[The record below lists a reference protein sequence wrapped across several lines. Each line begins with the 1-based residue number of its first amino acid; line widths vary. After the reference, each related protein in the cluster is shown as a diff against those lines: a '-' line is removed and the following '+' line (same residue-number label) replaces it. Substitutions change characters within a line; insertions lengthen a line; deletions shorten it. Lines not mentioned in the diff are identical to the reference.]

1 MPQSKFLDS
10 TGLQY
15 LIGKLKTQFLAKGIT
30 SISFDN
36 IDNIKNLEDTY
47 EGKPLIYAVTKPKNT
62 SNGSVNVFIGILEI
76 IGDDMSHV
84 VTQIL
89 TTHCLY
95 NADTKQFDFSAH
107 TDDKIYKCY
116 RSYNVNS
123 PNLTSPKGAWTDWN
137 PFIDATIQS
146 TISIL
151 SRKVIELE
159 TKITNLQSKAVTLG
173 DDGKIKSSQFDF
185 KLTKRRNNFVIYLK
199 KSDQIS
205 GFLAFLDASTCCIK
219 FEDVR
224 VSRDYSNINNR
235 LIICDQYNYKKSID
249 KANVQIEQIKLI
261 DKHLGID
268 NIINEKVQL
277 LCKLRLKDPE
287 ASYADLSSMMS
298 EELNIPVS
306 KSNIGH
312 SFRKIENMAK
322 LYEKLK

>member
-1 MPQSKFLDS
+1 MEEIISFTNEIKNEITTNINLDTEMKRSLLAAFIRVNGTIKFKNKNE
-10 TGLQY
+10 Y
-15 LIGKLKTQFLAKGIT
+15 LILRTENAKVAKFIYSLIKDLYEDVVVSFSFRKTMKFYKATEYLVNIINGGTTIFSSLDINLLESKINQELINKEDKIRGFLMGLFLACG
-30 SISFDN
+30 SCNS
-36 IDNIKNLEDTY
+36 
-47 EGKPLIYAVTKPKNT
+47 PKT
-62 SNGSVNVFIGILEI
+62 SNYHFEFYVSDENLAKNILKI
-76 IGDDMSHV
+76 I
-84 VTQIL
+84 
-89 TTHCLY
+89 
-95 NADTKQFDFSAH
+95 N
-107 TDDKIYKCY
+107 
-116 RSYNVNS
+116 
-123 PNLTSPKGAWTDWN
+123 
-137 PFIDATIQS
+137 
-146 TISIL
+146 
-151 SRKVIELE
+151 
-159 TKITNLQSKAVTLG
+159 
-173 DDGKIKSSQFDF
+173 KIKSSQFDF

-205 GFLAFLDASTCCIK
+205 GFLAFLDAPTCCIK

-312 SFRKIENMAK
+312 LFRKIENMAK

>member
-1 MPQSKFLDS
+1 MEEIISFTNEIKNEITANINLDTEMKRSLLAAFIRVNGTIKFKNKNE
-10 TGLQY
+10 Y
-15 LIGKLKTQFLAKGIT
+15 LILRTENAKVAKFIYSLIKDLYEDVVVSFSFRKTMKFYKATEYLVNIINGGTTIFSSLDINLLESKINQELINKEDKIRGFLMGLFLACG
-30 SISFDN
+30 SCNS
-36 IDNIKNLEDTY
+36 
-47 EGKPLIYAVTKPKNT
+47 PKT
-62 SNGSVNVFIGILEI
+62 SNYHFEFYVSDENLAKNILKI
-76 IGDDMSHV
+76 I
-84 VTQIL
+84 
-89 TTHCLY
+89 
-95 NADTKQFDFSAH
+95 N
-107 TDDKIYKCY
+107 
-116 RSYNVNS
+116 
-123 PNLTSPKGAWTDWN
+123 
-137 PFIDATIQS
+137 
-146 TISIL
+146 
-151 SRKVIELE
+151 
-159 TKITNLQSKAVTLG
+159 
-173 DDGKIKSSQFDF
+173 KIKSSQFDF

-298 EELNIPVS
+298 EELNVPVS

-312 SFRKIENMAK
+312 LFRKIENMAQ

>member
-1 MPQSKFLDS
+1 MEEIISFTNEIKNEITANINLDTEMKRSLLAAFIRVNGTIKFKNKNE
-10 TGLQY
+10 Y
-15 LIGKLKTQFLAKGIT
+15 LILRTENAKVAKFIYSLIKDLYEDVVVSFSFRKTMKFYKATEYLVNIINGGTTIFSSLDINLLESKINQELINKEDKIRGFLMGLFLACG
-30 SISFDN
+30 SCNS
-36 IDNIKNLEDTY
+36 
-47 EGKPLIYAVTKPKNT
+47 PKT
-62 SNGSVNVFIGILEI
+62 SNYHFEFYVSDENLAKNILKI
-76 IGDDMSHV
+76 I
-84 VTQIL
+84 
-89 TTHCLY
+89 
-95 NADTKQFDFSAH
+95 N
-107 TDDKIYKCY
+107 
-116 RSYNVNS
+116 
-123 PNLTSPKGAWTDWN
+123 
-137 PFIDATIQS
+137 
-146 TISIL
+146 
-151 SRKVIELE
+151 
-159 TKITNLQSKAVTLG
+159 
-173 DDGKIKSSQFDF
+173 KIKSSQFDF

-287 ASYADLSSMMS
+287 ASYADLSSMMT

-312 SFRKIENMAK
+312 LFRKIENMAK

>member
-1 MPQSKFLDS
+1 MEEIISFTNEIKNEITANINLDTEMKRSLLAAFIRVNGTIKFKNKNE
-10 TGLQY
+10 Y
-15 LIGKLKTQFLAKGIT
+15 LILRTENAKVAKFIYSLIKDLYEDVVVSFSFRKTMKFYKATEYLVNIINGGTTIFSSLDINLLESKINQELINKEDKIRGFLMGLFLACG
-30 SISFDN
+30 SCNS
-36 IDNIKNLEDTY
+36 
-47 EGKPLIYAVTKPKNT
+47 PKT
-62 SNGSVNVFIGILEI
+62 SNYHFEFYVSDENLAKNILKI
-76 IGDDMSHV
+76 I
-84 VTQIL
+84 
-89 TTHCLY
+89 
-95 NADTKQFDFSAH
+95 N
-107 TDDKIYKCY
+107 
-116 RSYNVNS
+116 
-123 PNLTSPKGAWTDWN
+123 
-137 PFIDATIQS
+137 
-146 TISIL
+146 
-151 SRKVIELE
+151 
-159 TKITNLQSKAVTLG
+159 
-173 DDGKIKSSQFDF
+173 KIKSSQFDF

-249 KANVQIEQIKLI
+249 KANVQIAQIKLI

-312 SFRKIENMAK
+312 LFRKIENMAK

>member
-1 MPQSKFLDS
+1 MEEIISFTNEIKNEITANINLDTEMKRSLLAAFIRVNGTIKFKNKNE
-10 TGLQY
+10 Y
-15 LIGKLKTQFLAKGIT
+15 LILRTENAKVAKFIYSLIKDLYEDVVVSFSYRKTMKFYKATEYLVNIINGGTTIFSSLDINLLESKINQELINKEDKIRGFLMGLFLACG
-30 SISFDN
+30 SCNS
-36 IDNIKNLEDTY
+36 
-47 EGKPLIYAVTKPKNT
+47 PKT
-62 SNGSVNVFIGILEI
+62 SNYHFEFYVSDENLAKNILKI
-76 IGDDMSHV
+76 I
-84 VTQIL
+84 
-89 TTHCLY
+89 
-95 NADTKQFDFSAH
+95 N
-107 TDDKIYKCY
+107 
-116 RSYNVNS
+116 
-123 PNLTSPKGAWTDWN
+123 
-137 PFIDATIQS
+137 
-146 TISIL
+146 
-151 SRKVIELE
+151 
-159 TKITNLQSKAVTLG
+159 
-173 DDGKIKSSQFDF
+173 KIKSSQFDF

-312 SFRKIENMAK
+312 LFRKIENMAK

>member
-1 MPQSKFLDS
+1 MEEIISFTNEIKNEITANINLDTEMKRSLLAAFSRVNGTIKFKNKNE
-10 TGLQY
+10 Y
-15 LIGKLKTQFLAKGIT
+15 LILRTENAKVAKFIYSLIKDLYEDVVVSFSFRKTMKFYKATEYLVNIINGGTTIFSSLDINLLESKINQELINKEDKIRGFLMGLFLACG
-30 SISFDN
+30 SCNS
-36 IDNIKNLEDTY
+36 
-47 EGKPLIYAVTKPKNT
+47 PKT
-62 SNGSVNVFIGILEI
+62 SNYHFEFYVSDENLAKNILKI
-76 IGDDMSHV
+76 I
-84 VTQIL
+84 
-89 TTHCLY
+89 
-95 NADTKQFDFSAH
+95 N
-107 TDDKIYKCY
+107 
-116 RSYNVNS
+116 
-123 PNLTSPKGAWTDWN
+123 
-137 PFIDATIQS
+137 
-146 TISIL
+146 
-151 SRKVIELE
+151 
-159 TKITNLQSKAVTLG
+159 
-173 DDGKIKSSQFDF
+173 KIKSSQFDF

-205 GFLAFLDASTCCIK
+205 GFLAFLDASSCCIK

-312 SFRKIENMAK
+312 LFRKIENMAK

>member
-1 MPQSKFLDS
+1 MEEIISFTNEIKNEITANINLDTEMKRSLLAAFIRVNGTIKFKNKNE
-10 TGLQY
+10 Y
-15 LIGKLKTQFLAKGIT
+15 LILRTENAKVAKFIYSLIKDLYEDVVVSFSFRKTMKFYKATEYLVNIINGGTTIFSSLDINLLESKINQELINKEDKIRGFLMGLFLACG
-30 SISFDN
+30 SCNS
-36 IDNIKNLEDTY
+36 
-47 EGKPLIYAVTKPKNT
+47 PKT
-62 SNGSVNVFIGILEI
+62 SNYHFEFYVSDENLAKNILKI
-76 IGDDMSHV
+76 I
-84 VTQIL
+84 
-89 TTHCLY
+89 
-95 NADTKQFDFSAH
+95 N
-107 TDDKIYKCY
+107 
-116 RSYNVNS
+116 
-123 PNLTSPKGAWTDWN
+123 
-137 PFIDATIQS
+137 
-146 TISIL
+146 
-151 SRKVIELE
+151 
-159 TKITNLQSKAVTLG
+159 
-173 DDGKIKSSQFDF
+173 KIKSSQFDF

-287 ASYADLSSMMS
+287 ASYADLSTMMS

-312 SFRKIENMAK
+312 LFRKIENMAK

>member
-1 MPQSKFLDS
+1 MEEIIPFTNEIKNEITANINLDTEMKRSLLAAFIRVNGTIKFKNKNE
-10 TGLQY
+10 Y
-15 LIGKLKTQFLAKGIT
+15 LILRTENAKVAKFIYSLIKDLYEDVVVSFSFRKTMKFYKATEYLVNIINGGTTIFSSLDINLLESKINQELINKEDKIRGFLMGLFLACG
-30 SISFDN
+30 SCNS
-36 IDNIKNLEDTY
+36 
-47 EGKPLIYAVTKPKNT
+47 PKT
-62 SNGSVNVFIGILEI
+62 SNYHFEFYVSDENLAKNILKI
-76 IGDDMSHV
+76 I
-84 VTQIL
+84 
-89 TTHCLY
+89 
-95 NADTKQFDFSAH
+95 N
-107 TDDKIYKCY
+107 
-116 RSYNVNS
+116 
-123 PNLTSPKGAWTDWN
+123 
-137 PFIDATIQS
+137 
-146 TISIL
+146 
-151 SRKVIELE
+151 
-159 TKITNLQSKAVTLG
+159 
-173 DDGKIKSSQFDF
+173 KIKSSQFDF

-298 EELNIPVS
+298 EELNVPVS

-312 SFRKIENMAK
+312 LFRKIENMAK

>member
-1 MPQSKFLDS
+1 MEEIISFTNEIKNEITANINLDTEMKRSLLAAFIRVNGTIKFKNKNE
-10 TGLQY
+10 Y
-15 LIGKLKTQFLAKGIT
+15 LILRTENAKVAKFIYSLIKDLYENVVVSFSFRKTMKFYKATEYLVNIINGGTTIFSSLDINLLESKINQELINKEDKIRGFLMGLFLACG
-30 SISFDN
+30 SCNS
-36 IDNIKNLEDTY
+36 
-47 EGKPLIYAVTKPKNT
+47 PKT
-62 SNGSVNVFIGILEI
+62 SNYHFEFYVSDENLAKNILKI
-76 IGDDMSHV
+76 I
-84 VTQIL
+84 
-89 TTHCLY
+89 
-95 NADTKQFDFSAH
+95 N
-107 TDDKIYKCY
+107 
-116 RSYNVNS
+116 
-123 PNLTSPKGAWTDWN
+123 
-137 PFIDATIQS
+137 
-146 TISIL
+146 
-151 SRKVIELE
+151 
-159 TKITNLQSKAVTLG
+159 
-173 DDGKIKSSQFDF
+173 KIKSSQFDF

-205 GFLAFLDASTCCIK
+205 NFLAFLDASTCCIK

-312 SFRKIENMAK
+312 LFRKIENMAK

>member
-1 MPQSKFLDS
+1 MEEIISFTNEIKNEITANINLDTEMKRSLLAAFIRVNGTIKFKNKNE
-10 TGLQY
+10 Y
-15 LIGKLKTQFLAKGIT
+15 LILRTENAKVAKFIYSLIKDLYEDVVVSFSFRKTMKFYKATEYLVNIINGGTTIFSSLDINLLESKINQELINKEDRIRGFLMGLFLACG
-30 SISFDN
+30 SCNS
-36 IDNIKNLEDTY
+36 
-47 EGKPLIYAVTKPKNT
+47 PKT
-62 SNGSVNVFIGILEI
+62 SNYHFEFYVSDENLAKNILKI
-76 IGDDMSHV
+76 I
-84 VTQIL
+84 
-89 TTHCLY
+89 
-95 NADTKQFDFSAH
+95 N
-107 TDDKIYKCY
+107 
-116 RSYNVNS
+116 
-123 PNLTSPKGAWTDWN
+123 
-137 PFIDATIQS
+137 
-146 TISIL
+146 
-151 SRKVIELE
+151 
-159 TKITNLQSKAVTLG
+159 
-173 DDGKIKSSQFDF
+173 KIKSSQFDF

-298 EELNIPVS
+298 EELNVPVS

-312 SFRKIENMAK
+312 LFRKIENMAK

>member
-1 MPQSKFLDS
+1 MEEIISFTNEIKNEITANINLDTEIKRSLLAAFIRVNGTIKFKNKNE
-10 TGLQY
+10 Y
-15 LIGKLKTQFLAKGIT
+15 LILRTENAKVAKFIYSLIKDLYEDVVVSFSFRKTMKFYKATEYLVNIINGGTTIFSSLDINLLESKINQELINKEDKIRGFLMGLFLACG
-30 SISFDN
+30 SCNS
-36 IDNIKNLEDTY
+36 
-47 EGKPLIYAVTKPKNT
+47 PKT
-62 SNGSVNVFIGILEI
+62 SNYHFEFYVSDENLAKNILKI
-76 IGDDMSHV
+76 I
-84 VTQIL
+84 
-89 TTHCLY
+89 
-95 NADTKQFDFSAH
+95 N
-107 TDDKIYKCY
+107 
-116 RSYNVNS
+116 
-123 PNLTSPKGAWTDWN
+123 
-137 PFIDATIQS
+137 
-146 TISIL
+146 
-151 SRKVIELE
+151 
-159 TKITNLQSKAVTLG
+159 
-173 DDGKIKSSQFDF
+173 KIKSSQFDF

-312 SFRKIENMAK
+312 LFRKIENMAK

>member
-1 MPQSKFLDS
+1 MEEIISFTNEIKNEITANINLDTEMKRSLLAAFIRVNGTIKFKNKNE
-10 TGLQY
+10 Y
-15 LIGKLKTQFLAKGIT
+15 LILRTENAKVAKFIYSLIKDLYEDVVVSFSFRKTMKFYKATEYLVNIINGGTTIFSSLDINLLESKINQELINKEDKIRGFLMGLFLACG
-30 SISFDN
+30 SCNS
-36 IDNIKNLEDTY
+36 
-47 EGKPLIYAVTKPKNT
+47 PKT
-62 SNGSVNVFIGILEI
+62 SNYHFEFYVSDENLAKNILKI
-76 IGDDMSHV
+76 IS
-84 VTQIL
+84 
-89 TTHCLY
+89 
-95 NADTKQFDFSAH
+95 
-107 TDDKIYKCY
+107 
-116 RSYNVNS
+116 
-123 PNLTSPKGAWTDWN
+123 
-137 PFIDATIQS
+137 
-146 TISIL
+146 
-151 SRKVIELE
+151 
-159 TKITNLQSKAVTLG
+159 
-173 DDGKIKSSQFDF
+173 KIKSSQFDF

-312 SFRKIENMAK
+312 LFRKIENMAK
-322 LYEKLK
+322 LYETLK

>member
-1 MPQSKFLDS
+1 MEEIISFTNEIKNEITTNINLDTEMKRSLLAAFIRVNGTIKFKNKNE
-10 TGLQY
+10 Y
-15 LIGKLKTQFLAKGIT
+15 LILRTENAKVAKFIYSLIKDLYEDVVVSFSFRKTMKFYKATEYLVNIINGGTTIFSSLDINLLESKINQELINKEDKIRGFLMGLFLACG
-30 SISFDN
+30 SCNS
-36 IDNIKNLEDTY
+36 
-47 EGKPLIYAVTKPKNT
+47 PKT
-62 SNGSVNVFIGILEI
+62 SNYHFEFYVSDENLAKNILKI
-76 IGDDMSHV
+76 IS
-84 VTQIL
+84 
-89 TTHCLY
+89 
-95 NADTKQFDFSAH
+95 
-107 TDDKIYKCY
+107 
-116 RSYNVNS
+116 
-123 PNLTSPKGAWTDWN
+123 
-137 PFIDATIQS
+137 
-146 TISIL
+146 
-151 SRKVIELE
+151 
-159 TKITNLQSKAVTLG
+159 
-173 DDGKIKSSQFDF
+173 KIKSSQFDF

-312 SFRKIENMAK
+312 LFRKIENMAK

>member
-1 MPQSKFLDS
+1 MEEIISFTNEIKNEITANINLDS
-10 TGLQY
+10 EMKRSLLAAFIRVNGTIKFKNKNEY
-15 LIGKLKTQFLAKGIT
+15 LILRTENAKVAKFIYSLIKDLYEDVVVSFSFRKTMKFYKATEYLVNIINGGTTIFSSLDINLLESKINQELINKEDKIRGFLMGLFLACG
-30 SISFDN
+30 SCNS
-36 IDNIKNLEDTY
+36 
-47 EGKPLIYAVTKPKNT
+47 PKT
-62 SNGSVNVFIGILEI
+62 SNYHFEFYVSDENLAKNILKI
-76 IGDDMSHV
+76 I
-84 VTQIL
+84 
-89 TTHCLY
+89 
-95 NADTKQFDFSAH
+95 N
-107 TDDKIYKCY
+107 
-116 RSYNVNS
+116 
-123 PNLTSPKGAWTDWN
+123 
-137 PFIDATIQS
+137 
-146 TISIL
+146 
-151 SRKVIELE
+151 
-159 TKITNLQSKAVTLG
+159 
-173 DDGKIKSSQFDF
+173 KIKSSQFDF

-312 SFRKIENMAK
+312 LFRKIENMAK

>member
-1 MPQSKFLDS
+1 MEEIISFTNEIKNEITANINLDTEMKRSLLAAFIRVNGTIKFKNKNE
-10 TGLQY
+10 Y
-15 LIGKLKTQFLAKGIT
+15 LILRTENAKVAKFIYSLIKDLYEDVVVSFSFRKTMKFYKATEYLVNIINGGTTIFSSLDINLLESKINQELINKEDKIRGFLMGLFLACG
-30 SISFDN
+30 SCNS
-36 IDNIKNLEDTY
+36 
-47 EGKPLIYAVTKPKNT
+47 PKT
-62 SNGSVNVFIGILEI
+62 SNYHFEFYVSDENLAKNILKI
-76 IGDDMSHV
+76 I
-84 VTQIL
+84 
-89 TTHCLY
+89 
-95 NADTKQFDFSAH
+95 N
-107 TDDKIYKCY
+107 
-116 RSYNVNS
+116 
-123 PNLTSPKGAWTDWN
+123 
-137 PFIDATIQS
+137 
-146 TISIL
+146 
-151 SRKVIELE
+151 
-159 TKITNLQSKAVTLG
+159 
-173 DDGKIKSSQFDF
+173 KIKSSQFDF

-205 GFLAFLDASTCCIK
+205 NFLAFLDASSCCIK

-312 SFRKIENMAK
+312 LFRKIENMAK

>member
-1 MPQSKFLDS
+1 MEEIISFTNEIKNEITANINLDTEMKRSLLAAFIRVNGTIKFKNKNE
-10 TGLQY
+10 Y
-15 LIGKLKTQFLAKGIT
+15 LILRTENAKVAKFIYSLIKDLYEDVVVSFSFRKTMKFYKATEYLVNIINGGTTIFSSLDINLLESKINQELINKEDKIRGFLMGLFLACG
-30 SISFDN
+30 SCNS
-36 IDNIKNLEDTY
+36 
-47 EGKPLIYAVTKPKNT
+47 PKT
-62 SNGSVNVFIGILEI
+62 SNYHFEFYVSDENLAKNILKI
-76 IGDDMSHV
+76 I
-84 VTQIL
+84 
-89 TTHCLY
+89 
-95 NADTKQFDFSAH
+95 N
-107 TDDKIYKCY
+107 
-116 RSYNVNS
+116 
-123 PNLTSPKGAWTDWN
+123 
-137 PFIDATIQS
+137 
-146 TISIL
+146 
-151 SRKVIELE
+151 
-159 TKITNLQSKAVTLG
+159 
-173 DDGKIKSSQFDF
+173 KIKSSQFDF

-205 GFLAFLDASTCCIK
+205 NFLAFLDASTCCIK

-261 DKHLGID
+261 DKHLGIN

-312 SFRKIENMAK
+312 LFRKIENMAK

>member
-1 MPQSKFLDS
+1 MEEIISFTNEIKNEITTNINLDTEMKRSLLAAFIRVNGTIKFKNKNE
-10 TGLQY
+10 Y
-15 LIGKLKTQFLAKGIT
+15 LILRTENAKVAKFIYSLIKDLYEDVVVSFSFRKTMKFYKATEYLVNIINGGTTIFSSLDINLLESKINQELINKEDKIRGFLMGLFLACG
-30 SISFDN
+30 SCNS
-36 IDNIKNLEDTY
+36 
-47 EGKPLIYAVTKPKNT
+47 PKT
-62 SNGSVNVFIGILEI
+62 SNYHFEFYVSDENLAKNILKI
-76 IGDDMSHV
+76 I
-84 VTQIL
+84 
-89 TTHCLY
+89 
-95 NADTKQFDFSAH
+95 N
-107 TDDKIYKCY
+107 
-116 RSYNVNS
+116 
-123 PNLTSPKGAWTDWN
+123 
-137 PFIDATIQS
+137 
-146 TISIL
+146 
-151 SRKVIELE
+151 
-159 TKITNLQSKAVTLG
+159 
-173 DDGKIKSSQFDF
+173 KIKSSQFDF

-205 GFLAFLDASTCCIK
+205 DFLAFLDASTCCIK

-277 LCKLRLKDPE
+277 LCKFRLKDPE

-298 EELNIPVS
+298 EELNVPVS

-312 SFRKIENMAK
+312 LFRKIENMAK

>member
-1 MPQSKFLDS
+1 MEEIISFTNEIKNEITANINLDTEMKRSLLAAFIRVNGTIKFKNKNE
-10 TGLQY
+10 Y
-15 LIGKLKTQFLAKGIT
+15 LILRTENAKVAKFIYSLIKDLYEDVVVSFSFRKTMKFYKATEYLVNIINGGTTIFSSLDINLLESKINQELINKEDKIRGFLMGLFLACG
-30 SISFDN
+30 SCNS
-36 IDNIKNLEDTY
+36 
-47 EGKPLIYAVTKPKNT
+47 PKT
-62 SNGSVNVFIGILEI
+62 SNYHFEFYVSDENLAKNILKI
-76 IGDDMSHV
+76 I
-84 VTQIL
+84 
-89 TTHCLY
+89 
-95 NADTKQFDFSAH
+95 N
-107 TDDKIYKCY
+107 
-116 RSYNVNS
+116 
-123 PNLTSPKGAWTDWN
+123 
-137 PFIDATIQS
+137 
-146 TISIL
+146 
-151 SRKVIELE
+151 
-159 TKITNLQSKAVTLG
+159 
-173 DDGKIKSSQFDF
+173 KIKSSQFDF

-287 ASYADLSSMMS
+287 ASYADLSSRMS

-312 SFRKIENMAK
+312 LFRKIENMAK

>member
-1 MPQSKFLDS
+1 MEEIISFTNEIKNEITGNINLDTEMKRSLLAAFIRVNGTIKFKNKNE
-10 TGLQY
+10 Y
-15 LIGKLKTQFLAKGIT
+15 LILRTENAKVAKFIYSLIKDLYEDVVVSFSFRKTMKFYKATEYLVNIINGGTTIFSSLDINLLESKINQELINKEDKIRAFLMGLFLACG
-30 SISFDN
+30 SCNS
-36 IDNIKNLEDTY
+36 
-47 EGKPLIYAVTKPKNT
+47 PKT
-62 SNGSVNVFIGILEI
+62 SNYHFEFYVSDENLAKNILKI
-76 IGDDMSHV
+76 I
-84 VTQIL
+84 
-89 TTHCLY
+89 
-95 NADTKQFDFSAH
+95 N
-107 TDDKIYKCY
+107 
-116 RSYNVNS
+116 
-123 PNLTSPKGAWTDWN
+123 
-137 PFIDATIQS
+137 
-146 TISIL
+146 
-151 SRKVIELE
+151 
-159 TKITNLQSKAVTLG
+159 
-173 DDGKIKSSQFDF
+173 KIKSSQFDF

-312 SFRKIENMAK
+312 LFRKIENMAK

>member
-1 MPQSKFLDS
+1 MEEIISFTNEIKNEITANINLDTEMKGSLLAAFIRVNGTIKFKNKNE
-10 TGLQY
+10 Y
-15 LIGKLKTQFLAKGIT
+15 LILRTENAKVAKFIYSLIKDLYEDVVVSFSFRKTMKFYKATEYLVNIINGGTTIFSSLDINLLESKINQELINKEDKIRGFLMGLFLACG
-30 SISFDN
+30 SCNS
-36 IDNIKNLEDTY
+36 
-47 EGKPLIYAVTKPKNT
+47 PKT
-62 SNGSVNVFIGILEI
+62 SNYHFEFYVSDENLAKNILKI
-76 IGDDMSHV
+76 I
-84 VTQIL
+84 
-89 TTHCLY
+89 
-95 NADTKQFDFSAH
+95 N
-107 TDDKIYKCY
+107 
-116 RSYNVNS
+116 
-123 PNLTSPKGAWTDWN
+123 
-137 PFIDATIQS
+137 
-146 TISIL
+146 
-151 SRKVIELE
+151 
-159 TKITNLQSKAVTLG
+159 
-173 DDGKIKSSQFDF
+173 KIKSSQFDF

-205 GFLAFLDASTCCIK
+205 NFLAFLDASTCCIK

-312 SFRKIENMAK
+312 LFRKIENMAK

>member
-1 MPQSKFLDS
+1 MEEIISFTNEIKNEITANINLDTEMKRS
-10 TGLQY
+10 LLAAFIRVNGTKKIKNKNEY
-15 LIGKLKTQFLAKGIT
+15 LILRTENAKVAKFIYSLIKDLYEDVVVSFSFRKTMKFYKATEYLVNIINGGTTIFSSLDINLLESKINQELINKEDKIRGFLMGLFLACG
-30 SISFDN
+30 SCNS
-36 IDNIKNLEDTY
+36 
-47 EGKPLIYAVTKPKNT
+47 PKT
-62 SNGSVNVFIGILEI
+62 SNYHFEFYVSDENLAKNILKI
-76 IGDDMSHV
+76 I
-84 VTQIL
+84 
-89 TTHCLY
+89 
-95 NADTKQFDFSAH
+95 N
-107 TDDKIYKCY
+107 
-116 RSYNVNS
+116 
-123 PNLTSPKGAWTDWN
+123 
-137 PFIDATIQS
+137 
-146 TISIL
+146 
-151 SRKVIELE
+151 
-159 TKITNLQSKAVTLG
+159 
-173 DDGKIKSSQFDF
+173 KIKSSQFDF

-312 SFRKIENMAK
+312 LFRKIENMAK

>member
-1 MPQSKFLDS
+1 MEEIISFTNEIKNEITANINLDTEMTRSLLAAFIRVNGTIKFKNKNE
-10 TGLQY
+10 Y
-15 LIGKLKTQFLAKGIT
+15 LILRTENAKVAKFIYSLIKDLYEDVVVSFSFRKTMKFYKATEYLVNIINGGTTIFSSLDINLLESKINQELINKEDKIRGFLMGLFLACG
-30 SISFDN
+30 SCNS
-36 IDNIKNLEDTY
+36 
-47 EGKPLIYAVTKPKNT
+47 PKT
-62 SNGSVNVFIGILEI
+62 SNYHFEFYVSDENLAKNILKI
-76 IGDDMSHV
+76 I
-84 VTQIL
+84 
-89 TTHCLY
+89 
-95 NADTKQFDFSAH
+95 N
-107 TDDKIYKCY
+107 
-116 RSYNVNS
+116 
-123 PNLTSPKGAWTDWN
+123 
-137 PFIDATIQS
+137 
-146 TISIL
+146 
-151 SRKVIELE
+151 
-159 TKITNLQSKAVTLG
+159 
-173 DDGKIKSSQFDF
+173 KIKSSQFDF

-312 SFRKIENMAK
+312 LFRKIENMAK

>member
-1 MPQSKFLDS
+1 MEEIISFTNEIKNEITANINLDTEMKRSLLAAFIRVNGTIKFKNKNE
-10 TGLQY
+10 Y
-15 LIGKLKTQFLAKGIT
+15 LILRTENAKVAKFIYSLIKDLYEDVVVSFSFRKTMKFYKATEYLVNIINGGTTIFSSLDINLLESKINQELINKEDKIRGFLMGLFLACG
-30 SISFDN
+30 SCNS
-36 IDNIKNLEDTY
+36 
-47 EGKPLIYAVTKPKNT
+47 PKT
-62 SNGSVNVFIGILEI
+62 SNYHFEFYVSDENLAKNILKI
-76 IGDDMSHV
+76 IS
-84 VTQIL
+84 
-89 TTHCLY
+89 
-95 NADTKQFDFSAH
+95 
-107 TDDKIYKCY
+107 
-116 RSYNVNS
+116 
-123 PNLTSPKGAWTDWN
+123 
-137 PFIDATIQS
+137 
-146 TISIL
+146 
-151 SRKVIELE
+151 
-159 TKITNLQSKAVTLG
+159 
-173 DDGKIKSSQFDF
+173 KIKSSQFDF

-312 SFRKIENMAK
+312 LFRKIENMAQ

>member
-1 MPQSKFLDS
+1 MEEIISFTNEIKNEITANINLDTEMKRSLLAAFIRVNGTIKFKNKNE
-10 TGLQY
+10 Y
-15 LIGKLKTQFLAKGIT
+15 LILRTENAKVAKFIYSLIKDLYEDVVVSFSFRKTMKFYKATEYLVNIINGGTTIFSSLDINLLESKINQELINKEEKIRGFLMGLFLACG
-30 SISFDN
+30 SCNS
-36 IDNIKNLEDTY
+36 
-47 EGKPLIYAVTKPKNT
+47 PKT
-62 SNGSVNVFIGILEI
+62 SNYHFEFYVSDENLAKNILKI
-76 IGDDMSHV
+76 I
-84 VTQIL
+84 
-89 TTHCLY
+89 
-95 NADTKQFDFSAH
+95 N
-107 TDDKIYKCY
+107 
-116 RSYNVNS
+116 
-123 PNLTSPKGAWTDWN
+123 
-137 PFIDATIQS
+137 
-146 TISIL
+146 
-151 SRKVIELE
+151 
-159 TKITNLQSKAVTLG
+159 
-173 DDGKIKSSQFDF
+173 KIKSSQFDF

-312 SFRKIENMAK
+312 LFRKIENMAK

>member
-1 MPQSKFLDS
+1 MEEIISFTNEIKNEITANINLDTEMKGSLLAAFFRVNGTIKFKNKNE
-10 TGLQY
+10 Y
-15 LIGKLKTQFLAKGIT
+15 LILRTENAKVAKFIYSLIKDLYEDVVVSFSFRKTMKFYKATEYLVNIINGGTTIFSSLDINLLESKINQELINKEDKIRGFLMGLFLACG
-30 SISFDN
+30 SCNS
-36 IDNIKNLEDTY
+36 
-47 EGKPLIYAVTKPKNT
+47 PKT
-62 SNGSVNVFIGILEI
+62 SNYHFEFYVSDENLAKNILKI
-76 IGDDMSHV
+76 I
-84 VTQIL
+84 
-89 TTHCLY
+89 
-95 NADTKQFDFSAH
+95 N
-107 TDDKIYKCY
+107 
-116 RSYNVNS
+116 
-123 PNLTSPKGAWTDWN
+123 
-137 PFIDATIQS
+137 
-146 TISIL
+146 
-151 SRKVIELE
+151 
-159 TKITNLQSKAVTLG
+159 
-173 DDGKIKSSQFDF
+173 KIKSSQFDF

-205 GFLAFLDASTCCIK
+205 NFLAFLDASTCCIK

-312 SFRKIENMAK
+312 LFRKIENMAK

>member
-1 MPQSKFLDS
+1 MEEIISFTNEIKNEITANINLDTEMKRSLLAAFIRVNGTIKFKNKNE
-10 TGLQY
+10 Y
-15 LIGKLKTQFLAKGIT
+15 LILRTENAKVAKFIYSLIKDLYEDVVVSFSFRKTMKFYKATEYLVNIINGGTTIFSSLDINLLESKINQELINKEDKIRGFLMGLFLACG
-30 SISFDN
+30 SCNS
-36 IDNIKNLEDTY
+36 
-47 EGKPLIYAVTKPKNT
+47 PKT
-62 SNGSVNVFIGILEI
+62 SNYHFEFYVSDENLAKNILKI
-76 IGDDMSHV
+76 I
-84 VTQIL
+84 
-89 TTHCLY
+89 
-95 NADTKQFDFSAH
+95 N
-107 TDDKIYKCY
+107 
-116 RSYNVNS
+116 
-123 PNLTSPKGAWTDWN
+123 
-137 PFIDATIQS
+137 
-146 TISIL
+146 
-151 SRKVIELE
+151 
-159 TKITNLQSKAVTLG
+159 
-173 DDGKIKSSQFDF
+173 KIKSSQFDF

-205 GFLAFLDASTCCIK
+205 NFLAFLDASTCCIK

-235 LIICDQYNYKKSID
+235 LIICDQYNYKKIID

-312 SFRKIENMAK
+312 LFRKIENMAK

>member
-1 MPQSKFLDS
+1 MEEIISFTNEIKNEITANINLDTEMKRSLLAAFIRVNGTIKFKNKNE
-10 TGLQY
+10 Y
-15 LIGKLKTQFLAKGIT
+15 LILRTENAKVAKFIYSLIKDLYEDVVVSFSFRKTMKFYKATEYLVNIINGGTTIFSSLDINLLESKINQELINKEDKIRGFLMGLFLACG
-30 SISFDN
+30 SCNS
-36 IDNIKNLEDTY
+36 
-47 EGKPLIYAVTKPKNT
+47 PKT
-62 SNGSVNVFIGILEI
+62 SNYHFEFYVSDENLAKNILKI
-76 IGDDMSHV
+76 IS
-84 VTQIL
+84 
-89 TTHCLY
+89 
-95 NADTKQFDFSAH
+95 
-107 TDDKIYKCY
+107 
-116 RSYNVNS
+116 
-123 PNLTSPKGAWTDWN
+123 
-137 PFIDATIQS
+137 
-146 TISIL
+146 
-151 SRKVIELE
+151 
-159 TKITNLQSKAVTLG
+159 
-173 DDGKIKSSQFDF
+173 KIKSSQFDF

-205 GFLAFLDASTCCIK
+205 GFLAFLDASSCCIK

-312 SFRKIENMAK
+312 LFRKIENMAK
-322 LYEKLK
+322 LYETLK

>member
-1 MPQSKFLDS
+1 MEEIISFTNEIKNEITANINLDTEMKRSLLAAFIRVNGTIKFKNKNE
-10 TGLQY
+10 Y
-15 LIGKLKTQFLAKGIT
+15 LILRTENAKVAKFIYSLIKDLYEDVVVSFSFRKTMKFYKATEYLVNIINGGTTIFSSLDINLLESKIDRELINKEDKIRGFLMGLFLACG
-30 SISFDN
+30 SCNS
-36 IDNIKNLEDTY
+36 
-47 EGKPLIYAVTKPKNT
+47 PKT
-62 SNGSVNVFIGILEI
+62 SNYHFEFYVSDENLAKNILKI
-76 IGDDMSHV
+76 I
-84 VTQIL
+84 
-89 TTHCLY
+89 
-95 NADTKQFDFSAH
+95 N
-107 TDDKIYKCY
+107 
-116 RSYNVNS
+116 
-123 PNLTSPKGAWTDWN
+123 
-137 PFIDATIQS
+137 
-146 TISIL
+146 
-151 SRKVIELE
+151 
-159 TKITNLQSKAVTLG
+159 
-173 DDGKIKSSQFDF
+173 KIKSSQFDF

-312 SFRKIENMAK
+312 LFRKIENMAK

>member
-1 MPQSKFLDS
+1 MEEIISFTNEIKNEITANINLDTEMKRSLLAAFIRVNGTIKFKNKNE
-10 TGLQY
+10 Y
-15 LIGKLKTQFLAKGIT
+15 LILRTENAKVAKFIYSLIKDLYEDVVVSFSFRKTMKFYKATEYLVNIINGGTTIFSSLDINLLESKINQELINKEDKIRGFLMGLFLACG
-30 SISFDN
+30 SCNS
-36 IDNIKNLEDTY
+36 
-47 EGKPLIYAVTKPKNT
+47 PKT
-62 SNGSVNVFIGILEI
+62 SNYHFEFYVSDENLAKNILKI
-76 IGDDMSHV
+76 I
-84 VTQIL
+84 
-89 TTHCLY
+89 
-95 NADTKQFDFSAH
+95 N
-107 TDDKIYKCY
+107 
-116 RSYNVNS
+116 
-123 PNLTSPKGAWTDWN
+123 
-137 PFIDATIQS
+137 
-146 TISIL
+146 
-151 SRKVIELE
+151 
-159 TKITNLQSKAVTLG
+159 
-173 DDGKIKSSQFDF
+173 KIKSSQFDF

-277 LCKLRLKDPE
+277 LCKLRLKDTE

-298 EELNIPVS
+298 EELNVPVS

-312 SFRKIENMAK
+312 LFRKIENMAK

>member
-1 MPQSKFLDS
+1 MEEIISFTNEIKNEITANINLDTEMKRSLLAAFIRVNGTIKFKNKNE
-10 TGLQY
+10 Y
-15 LIGKLKTQFLAKGIT
+15 LILRTENAKVAKFIYSLIKDLYEDVVVSFSFRKTMKFYKATEYLVNIINGGTTIFSSLDINLLESKINQELINKEDKIRGFLMGLFLACG
-30 SISFDN
+30 SCNS
-36 IDNIKNLEDTY
+36 
-47 EGKPLIYAVTKPKNT
+47 PKT
-62 SNGSVNVFIGILEI
+62 SNYHFEFYVSDENLAKNILKI
-76 IGDDMSHV
+76 I
-84 VTQIL
+84 
-89 TTHCLY
+89 
-95 NADTKQFDFSAH
+95 N
-107 TDDKIYKCY
+107 
-116 RSYNVNS
+116 
-123 PNLTSPKGAWTDWN
+123 
-137 PFIDATIQS
+137 
-146 TISIL
+146 
-151 SRKVIELE
+151 
-159 TKITNLQSKAVTLG
+159 
-173 DDGKIKSSQFDF
+173 KIKSSQFDF

-205 GFLAFLDASTCCIK
+205 NFLAFLDASSCCIK

-298 EELNIPVS
+298 EELNVPVS

-312 SFRKIENMAK
+312 LFRKIENMAK

>member
-1 MPQSKFLDS
+1 MEEIISFTNEIKNEITANINLDTEMKRSLLAAFIRVNGTIKFKNKNE
-10 TGLQY
+10 Y
-15 LIGKLKTQFLAKGIT
+15 LILRTENAKVAKFIYSLIKDLYEDVVVSFSFRKTMKFYKATEYLVNIINGGTTIFSSLDINLLESKINQELINKEDKIRGFLMGLFLACG
-30 SISFDN
+30 SCNS
-36 IDNIKNLEDTY
+36 
-47 EGKPLIYAVTKPKNT
+47 PKT
-62 SNGSVNVFIGILEI
+62 SNYHFEFYVSDENLAKNILKI
-76 IGDDMSHV
+76 I
-84 VTQIL
+84 
-89 TTHCLY
+89 
-95 NADTKQFDFSAH
+95 N
-107 TDDKIYKCY
+107 
-116 RSYNVNS
+116 
-123 PNLTSPKGAWTDWN
+123 
-137 PFIDATIQS
+137 
-146 TISIL
+146 
-151 SRKVIELE
+151 
-159 TKITNLQSKAVTLG
+159 
-173 DDGKIKSSQFDF
+173 KIKSSQFDF

-205 GFLAFLDASTCCIK
+205 GFLAFLDASSCCIK

-261 DKHLGID
+261 DKHLGIN

-312 SFRKIENMAK
+312 LFRKIENMAK

>member
-1 MPQSKFLDS
+1 MEEIISFTNEIKNEITANINLDTEMKRSLLAAFIRVNGTIKFKNKNE
-10 TGLQY
+10 Y
-15 LIGKLKTQFLAKGIT
+15 LILRTENAKVAKFIYSLIKDLYEDVVVSFSFRKTMKFYKATEYLVNIINGGTTIFSSLDINLLESKINQELINKEDKIRGFLMGLFLACG
-30 SISFDN
+30 SCNS
-36 IDNIKNLEDTY
+36 
-47 EGKPLIYAVTKPKNT
+47 PKT
-62 SNGSVNVFIGILEI
+62 SNYHFEFYVSDENLAKNILKI
-76 IGDDMSHV
+76 I
-84 VTQIL
+84 
-89 TTHCLY
+89 
-95 NADTKQFDFSAH
+95 N
-107 TDDKIYKCY
+107 
-116 RSYNVNS
+116 
-123 PNLTSPKGAWTDWN
+123 
-137 PFIDATIQS
+137 
-146 TISIL
+146 
-151 SRKVIELE
+151 
-159 TKITNLQSKAVTLG
+159 
-173 DDGKIKSSQFDF
+173 KIKSSQFDF

-261 DKHLGID
+261 NKHLGID

-312 SFRKIENMAK
+312 LFRKIENMAK

>member
-1 MPQSKFLDS
+1 MEEIISFTNEIKNEITANINLDTEMKRSLLAAFIRVNGTIKFKNKNE
-10 TGLQY
+10 Y
-15 LIGKLKTQFLAKGIT
+15 LILRTENAKVAKFIYSLIKDLYEDVVVSFSFRKTMKFYKATEYLVNIINGGTTIFSSLDINLLESKINQELINKEDKIRGFLMGLFLACG
-30 SISFDN
+30 SCNS
-36 IDNIKNLEDTY
+36 
-47 EGKPLIYAVTKPKNT
+47 PKT
-62 SNGSVNVFIGILEI
+62 SNYHFEFYVSDENLAKNILKI
-76 IGDDMSHV
+76 I
-84 VTQIL
+84 
-89 TTHCLY
+89 
-95 NADTKQFDFSAH
+95 N
-107 TDDKIYKCY
+107 
-116 RSYNVNS
+116 
-123 PNLTSPKGAWTDWN
+123 
-137 PFIDATIQS
+137 
-146 TISIL
+146 
-151 SRKVIELE
+151 
-159 TKITNLQSKAVTLG
+159 
-173 DDGKIKSSQFDF
+173 KIKSSQFDF

-205 GFLAFLDASTCCIK
+205 NFLAFLDASTCCIK

-312 SFRKIENMAK
+312 LFRKIENMAK

>member
-1 MPQSKFLDS
+1 MEEIISFTNEIKNEITANINLDTEMKRSLLAAFIRVNGTIKFKNKNE
-10 TGLQY
+10 Y
-15 LIGKLKTQFLAKGIT
+15 LILRTENAKVAKFIYSLIKDLYEDVVVSFSFRKTMKFYKATEYLVNIINGGTTIFSSLDINLLESKINQELINKEDKIRGFLMGLFLACG
-30 SISFDN
+30 SCNS
-36 IDNIKNLEDTY
+36 
-47 EGKPLIYAVTKPKNT
+47 PKT
-62 SNGSVNVFIGILEI
+62 SNYHFEFYVSDENLAKNILKI
-76 IGDDMSHV
+76 I
-84 VTQIL
+84 
-89 TTHCLY
+89 
-95 NADTKQFDFSAH
+95 N
-107 TDDKIYKCY
+107 
-116 RSYNVNS
+116 
-123 PNLTSPKGAWTDWN
+123 
-137 PFIDATIQS
+137 
-146 TISIL
+146 
-151 SRKVIELE
+151 
-159 TKITNLQSKAVTLG
+159 
-173 DDGKIKSSQFDF
+173 KIKSSQFDF

-249 KANVQIEQIKLI
+249 NANVQIEQIKLI

-312 SFRKIENMAK
+312 LFRKIENMAK

>member
-1 MPQSKFLDS
+1 MEEIISFTNEIKNEITANINLDTEMKRSLLAAFIRVNGTIKFKNKNE
-10 TGLQY
+10 Y
-15 LIGKLKTQFLAKGIT
+15 LILRTENAKVAKFIYSLIKDLYEDVVVSFSFRKTMKFYKATEYLVNIINGGTTIFSSLDINLLESKINQELINKEDKIRGFLMGLFLACG
-30 SISFDN
+30 SCNS
-36 IDNIKNLEDTY
+36 
-47 EGKPLIYAVTKPKNT
+47 PKT
-62 SNGSVNVFIGILEI
+62 SNYHFEFYVSDENLAKNILKI
-76 IGDDMSHV
+76 IS
-84 VTQIL
+84 
-89 TTHCLY
+89 
-95 NADTKQFDFSAH
+95 
-107 TDDKIYKCY
+107 
-116 RSYNVNS
+116 
-123 PNLTSPKGAWTDWN
+123 
-137 PFIDATIQS
+137 
-146 TISIL
+146 
-151 SRKVIELE
+151 
-159 TKITNLQSKAVTLG
+159 
-173 DDGKIKSSQFDF
+173 KIKSSQFDF

-287 ASYADLSSMMS
+287 ASYVDLSSMMS
-298 EELNIPVS
+298 EELNVPVS

-312 SFRKIENMAK
+312 LFRKIENMAK

>member
-1 MPQSKFLDS
+1 MEEIISFTNEIKNEITANINLDTEMKRSLLATFIRVNGTIKFKNKNE
-10 TGLQY
+10 Y
-15 LIGKLKTQFLAKGIT
+15 LILRTENAKVAKFIYSLIKDLYEDVVVSFSFRKTMKFYKATEYLVNIINGGTTIFSSLDINLLESKINQELINKEDKIRGFLMGLFLACG
-30 SISFDN
+30 SCNS
-36 IDNIKNLEDTY
+36 
-47 EGKPLIYAVTKPKNT
+47 PKT
-62 SNGSVNVFIGILEI
+62 SNYHFEFYVSDENLAKNILKI
-76 IGDDMSHV
+76 I
-84 VTQIL
+84 
-89 TTHCLY
+89 
-95 NADTKQFDFSAH
+95 N
-107 TDDKIYKCY
+107 
-116 RSYNVNS
+116 
-123 PNLTSPKGAWTDWN
+123 
-137 PFIDATIQS
+137 
-146 TISIL
+146 
-151 SRKVIELE
+151 
-159 TKITNLQSKAVTLG
+159 
-173 DDGKIKSSQFDF
+173 KIKSSQFDF

-205 GFLAFLDASTCCIK
+205 NFLAFLDASSCCIK

-312 SFRKIENMAK
+312 LFRKIENMAK

>member
-1 MPQSKFLDS
+1 MEEIISFTNEIKNEITANINLDTEMKRSLLAAFIRVNGTIKFKNKNE
-10 TGLQY
+10 Y
-15 LIGKLKTQFLAKGIT
+15 LILRTENAKVAKFIYSLIKDLYEDVVVSFSFRKTMKFYKATEYLVNIINGGTTIFSSLDINLLESKINQELINKEDKIRGFLMGLFLACG
-30 SISFDN
+30 SCNS
-36 IDNIKNLEDTY
+36 
-47 EGKPLIYAVTKPKNT
+47 PKT
-62 SNGSVNVFIGILEI
+62 SNYHFEFYVSDENLAKNILKI
-76 IGDDMSHV
+76 IS
-84 VTQIL
+84 
-89 TTHCLY
+89 
-95 NADTKQFDFSAH
+95 
-107 TDDKIYKCY
+107 
-116 RSYNVNS
+116 
-123 PNLTSPKGAWTDWN
+123 
-137 PFIDATIQS
+137 
-146 TISIL
+146 
-151 SRKVIELE
+151 
-159 TKITNLQSKAVTLG
+159 
-173 DDGKIKSSQFDF
+173 KIKSSQFDF

-277 LCKLRLKDPE
+277 LCKLRLKDTE

-312 SFRKIENMAK
+312 LFRKIENMAQ

>member
-1 MPQSKFLDS
+1 MEEIISFTNEIKNEITANINLDTEMKRSLLAAFIRVNGTIKFKNKNE
-10 TGLQY
+10 Y
-15 LIGKLKTQFLAKGIT
+15 LILRTENAKVAKFIYSLIKDLYEDVVVSFSFRKTMKFYKATEYLVNIINGGTTIFSSLDINLLESKINQDLINKEDKIRGFLMGLFLACG
-30 SISFDN
+30 SCNS
-36 IDNIKNLEDTY
+36 
-47 EGKPLIYAVTKPKNT
+47 PKT
-62 SNGSVNVFIGILEI
+62 SNYHFEFYVSDENLAKNILKI
-76 IGDDMSHV
+76 I
-84 VTQIL
+84 
-89 TTHCLY
+89 
-95 NADTKQFDFSAH
+95 N
-107 TDDKIYKCY
+107 
-116 RSYNVNS
+116 
-123 PNLTSPKGAWTDWN
+123 
-137 PFIDATIQS
+137 
-146 TISIL
+146 
-151 SRKVIELE
+151 
-159 TKITNLQSKAVTLG
+159 
-173 DDGKIKSSQFDF
+173 KIKSSQFDF

-268 NIINEKVQL
+268 NIINKKVQL

-298 EELNIPVS
+298 EELNVPVS

-312 SFRKIENMAK
+312 LFRKIENMAK

>member
-1 MPQSKFLDS
+1 MEEIISFTNEIKNEITANINLDTEMKRSLLAAFIRVNGTIKFKNKNE
-10 TGLQY
+10 Y
-15 LIGKLKTQFLAKGIT
+15 LILRTENAKVAKFIYSLIKDLYEDVVVSFSFRKTMKFYKATEYLVNIINGGTTIFSSLDINLLESKINQELINKEDKIRGFLMGLFLACG
-30 SISFDN
+30 SCNS
-36 IDNIKNLEDTY
+36 
-47 EGKPLIYAVTKPKNT
+47 PKT
-62 SNGSVNVFIGILEI
+62 SNYHFEFYVSDENLAKNILKI
-76 IGDDMSHV
+76 I
-84 VTQIL
+84 
-89 TTHCLY
+89 
-95 NADTKQFDFSAH
+95 N
-107 TDDKIYKCY
+107 
-116 RSYNVNS
+116 
-123 PNLTSPKGAWTDWN
+123 
-137 PFIDATIQS
+137 
-146 TISIL
+146 
-151 SRKVIELE
+151 
-159 TKITNLQSKAVTLG
+159 
-173 DDGKIKSSQFDF
+173 KIKSSQFDF

-205 GFLAFLDASTCCIK
+205 GFLAFLDASSCCIK

-312 SFRKIENMAK
+312 LFRKIENMAK